1 MEIFKQKNKKTFY
14 KSNKGFTLIE
24 IMVATA
30 IFMIIMVAAIGALV
44 TTSNSA
50 KKAKALRSAM
60 DNVNYAMD
68 NVSRSLRLGSNY
80 YCPGGSSILLPQSTN
95 PTMDCIGGAGSIAF
109 IPSGGTVVDQSYQL
123 SSSGEIQKCLA
134 SRTPSCVALTAPEVV
149 ITDLFFEVK
158 GSSTTDT
165 VQPSVFV
172 RIKGN
177 VTISGDTTEF
187 ALQNFI
193 SQRNAE

>member
-1 MEIFKQKNKKTFY
+1 MKNSQTKYKKIIG
-14 KSNKGFTLIE
+14 NKNRGFTLIE

-109 IPSGGTVVDQSYQL
+109 IPAGDITVNQSYQL
-123 SSSGEIQKCLA
+123 SSSGEIQKCVA
-134 SRTPSCVALTAPEVV
+134 SRTPACIALTAPEVM

-165 VQPSVFV
+165 VQPSVFI
-172 RIKGN
+172 RIKGIILWC
-177 VTISGDTTEF
+177 VLD
-187 ALQNFI
+187 
-193 SQRNAE
+193 